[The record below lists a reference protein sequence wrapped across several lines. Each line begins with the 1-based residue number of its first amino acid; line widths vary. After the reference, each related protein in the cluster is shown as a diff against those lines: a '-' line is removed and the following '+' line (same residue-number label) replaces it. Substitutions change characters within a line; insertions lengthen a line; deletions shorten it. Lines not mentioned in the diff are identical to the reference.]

1 MIKIFTFNIK
11 DFLFTLRI
19 FVMNI
24 MNFFRKK
31 NPVPEPK
38 LPDTLPIHPPKSN
51 ELLGTFVST
60 GAIGTSG
67 TESFPVKNS
76 NEVSIPMDNAPLPPS
91 GQDDING
98 IFFSPRPEEPPKE
111 QPRVSDY
118 IDSLCVSK
126 MELYVQQYMAKLEL
140 TILKWI
146 NELLNDTEQLGN
158 SYRELGQHSNQLPL
172 NLDNFQLFLLRE
184 KIEELIVKINK
195 SKFVN
200 IKYICIPQPNSVM
213 GFWGGDNYLL
223 MTLDINTLITNVN
236 HRGINMV

>member
-1 MIKIFTFNIK
+1 
-11 DFLFTLRI
+11 
-19 FVMNI
+19 

-31 NPVPEPK
+31 NPVPEAK
-38 LPDTLPIHPPKSN
+38 LQGALPIHPPKSN
-51 ELLGTFVST
+51 ELLGAFVSPD
-60 GAIGTSG
+60 AIGASG

-76 NEVSIPMDNAPLPPS
+76 NEISIPIDNAPLPPS
-91 GQDDING
+91 GQDDINNTPLGAVNG
-98 IFFSPRPEEPPKE
+98 IFFTPRPEELPKE
-111 QPRVSDY
+111 QPKVSDY

>member
-1 MIKIFTFNIK
+1 
-11 DFLFTLRI
+11 
-19 FVMNI
+19 

-31 NPVPEPK
+31 NPVPVKEAQVPEPVAF
-38 LPDTLPIHPPKSN
+38 LRPLVPVPKSSESFGSCN
-51 ELLGTFVST
+51 SNSPG
-60 GAIGTSG
+60 
-67 TESFPVKNS
+67 ESFPVNS
-76 NEVSIPMDNAPLPPS
+76 PEVVSDNINVSIPMEQAPSLPVS
-91 GQDDING
+91 DDING
-98 IFFSPRPEEPPKE
+98 IFFTPRPEEPTQE
-111 QPRVSDY
+111 QPKVSDY

-146 NELLNDTEQLGN
+146 NEVLNDTEQLGI

-172 NLDNFQLFLLRE
+172 NLDNFKLFLLRE

-200 IKYICIPQPNSVM
+200 IKYICIPQTNSVM
-213 GFWGGDNYLL
+213 GFWNGDNYLL